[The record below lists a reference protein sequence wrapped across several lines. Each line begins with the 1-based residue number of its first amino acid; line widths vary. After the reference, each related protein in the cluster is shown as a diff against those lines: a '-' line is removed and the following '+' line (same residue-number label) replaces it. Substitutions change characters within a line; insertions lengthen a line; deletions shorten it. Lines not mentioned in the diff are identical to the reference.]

1 MFLRIHSL
9 RPKCLLLLETLY
21 KLFVFC
27 FAYLFIHR
35 FMSNYFENGPGFQ
48 LRYESSNVSQWSYG
62 SGSCGGNFT
71 TPHGI
76 LTSPSY
82 PDHYPNDVDCIFL
95 ISQPNGT
102 VILLNFMSLDI
113 DSYIWDTNCNY
124 KDSLVIRDGPSVA
137 SPPLDTLCGSEIP
150 ASIQSSQ
157 NQVWMK

>member
-1 MFLRIHSL
+1 
-9 RPKCLLLLETLY
+9 
-21 KLFVFC
+21 
-27 FAYLFIHR
+27 
-35 FMSNYFENGPGFQ
+35 MSNYFENGPGFQ

-102 VILLNFMSLDI
+102 VILLNFISI
-113 DSYIWDTNCNY
+113 DMEYDEEWCGGCCDY
-124 KDSLVIRDGPSVA
+124 LEIRNGPSDDT
-137 SPPLDTLCGSEIP
+137 PHLDKLCGSEIP
-150 ASIQSSQ
+150 APIQSSQ
-157 NQVWMK
+157 NQLWMK